1 MRLNVWKY
9 FKKKKKTLFNETH
22 KGVFMAEMKPDKKSL
37 KNILVAEDDAY
48 YQIPIYQ
55 RPYQWTEENCEK
67 LLDDLLSSYECYKE
81 SDYFCGSL
89 VLIAIGIDSETNAT
103 TYDIVDGQQRLST
116 FILLAKVLATLYNKD
131 LNTTSRGLLEK
142 SLGDTD
148 GEKRKRLIFDTIGLN
163 AEKDFQNALDFFDD
177 LDASKG
183 KNSKSND
190 PSKGKNSYLKN
201 AICLKNYLEKKE
213 IVDINDFIRWLYFK
227 VIFIKTTCSNISM
240 ALRIFSVLNARGLPL
255 HAIDV
260 FKVELLKKLAKEKD
274 QEDFVYRWNA
284 LRQKCSENESKFPK
298 RKENK
303 REKNAAEILFSWYL
317 TYLHPV
323 TSGKNMEERLA
334 DQFERLNKTPLEY
347 LKGVEDFYNAYC
359 EVLEMQDRHAHL
371 LSYLAS
377 DFWHIILCTS
387 ILHNYSQSE
396 IETLKELL
404 VKFYYQNW
412 VAEQK
417 EPKKQTNCNIINA
430 LKEKKN
436 IDDIISIVKQ
446 YLDKNK
452 ITQNFREKLKDDHL
466 YEKHKKSSKNSWL
479 KSILILVEYFM
490 SDDPKPKR
498 IQMDKNLHVEHILP
512 QKSDPSSQWAKD
524 FSEEERERYTHSLAN
539 LTLLGGKKNTN
550 ASNLDFQDKKK
561 IYMGEEIRL
570 NKKKPFRVMTCYKMT
585 IDIAH
590 HYTEWTPKSLEK
602 REKELIEII
611 ESVLTL

>member
-9 FKKKKKTLFNETH
+9 FKKKKTLFNVIIYPKTIQ
-22 KGVFMAEMKPDKKSL
+22 GVFVANESIEGKAYQL
-37 KNILVAEDDAY
+37 KDILATELSAY
-48 YQIPIYQ
+48 YQIPTYQ
-55 RPYQWTEENCEK
+55 RPYQWIEENCEK

-89 VLIAIGIDSETNAT
+89 VLIAISKDSETNAT

-116 FILLAKVLATLYNKD
+116 FILLAKVLATLYDKDKD
-131 LNTTSRGLLEK
+131 LNKTSRDFLEK

-183 KNSKSND
+183 ENSKSNA

-213 IVDINDFIRWLYFK
+213 IADINDFIRWLYLK

-274 QEDFVYRWNA
+274 QEEFVSRWNA

-377 DFWHIILCTS
+377 DFWRIILCTS

-396 IETLKELL
+396 IEALKELL
-404 VKFYYQNW
+404 VKFYYQHW
-412 VAEQK
+412 VAGQAKSTREQ
-417 EPKKQTNCNIINA
+417 TCCNIINA

-436 IDDIISIVKQ
+436 IDNIISIARNN
-446 YLDKNK
+446 LDEYSV
-452 ITQNFREKLKDDHL
+452 TQHFKENLRDSLV
-466 YEKHKKSSKNSWL
+466 YEKQPSRNPWIKP
-479 KSILILVEYFM
+479 ILILVEYFM
-490 SDDPKPKR
+490 SDDDRPKR

-512 QKSDPSSQWAKD
+512 QNPTLSSQWVKD

-539 LTLLGGKKNTN
+539 LTL
-550 ASNLDFQDKKK
+550 
-561 IYMGEEIRL
+561 
-570 NKKKPFRVMTCYKMT
+570 FRGQ
-585 IDIAH
+585 
-590 HYTEWTPKSLEK
+590 EK
-602 REKELIEII
+602 RRSFKFGFQREKRNLYGACRTRQKENF
-611 ESVLTL
+611 